1 MKIATAGVTEIFL
14 KFSTP
19 KNYERNKEMDF
30 KQKELLIEHLLQNF
44 TENDAKEILN
54 KYKNKLTGKNGL
66 RKKIA
71 EIDKTYF
78 GKAYFPRYFER
89 PSPEFH
95 KEIEDHLQK
104 ILDGVLK
111 NVCVIAPRGF
121 SKSTLC
127 SFKIPLYCL
136 LFRKKPFILLVSASE
151 DMAQDFLKSIRK
163 ELETNEAIIEDFG
176 ELKGN
181 TWNSD
186 KLELTNNTC
195 IMAKGA
201 DSTLRG
207 IKYGEMRPHLVISD
221 DIQKDSSSASESKMQ
236 ALKNFYYESL
246 GNIGDTYTS
255 NLFIGTRM
263 GEDDL
268 VLDVQNNPTYF
279 SLFYQ
284 AVISFATNEELWVEW
299 EEIIND
305 LSNPYR
311 LSAAETFFEKN
322 KEAMLEGTEVIWK
335 EKMDY
340 YDLMLKKV
348 EIGEDA
354 FSKELQND
362 PKSAKDRI
370 FQELQY
376 HDGVKPNEM
385 EEVVLTIDPSLGKNN
400 RADFSAITT
409 LGKDTDGYFN
419 VIEGDC
425 RRLKPDVLIKEV
437 IEKVK
442 TYPIN
447 RIGVETVNFQE
458 LLLEQLRK
466 ELIKNGFY
474 IDIVSINS
482 RSKKH
487 ERIVALQPHISNG
500 YIKFN
505 KNNKTYNQQ
514 VLDYTAKAKND
525 DAPDS
530 LEMAVSL
537 FKEHKRLQSIDRKIL
552 GL

>member
-1 MKIATAGVTEIFL
+1 M
-14 KFSTP
+14 
-19 KNYERNKEMDF
+19 NKQ
-30 KQKELLIEHLLQNF
+30 QKELLITHLLKHF
-44 TENDAKEILN
+44 SEDEVKDILN
-54 KYKNKLTGKNGL
+54 KYRDKLTGKDGL

-78 GKAYFPRYFER
+78 GKAYFPKYFER
-89 PSPEFH
+89 PSPLFH
-95 KEIEDHLQK
+95 EEIEEQLQK

-163 ELETNEAIIEDFG
+163 ELETNEAILEDFG
-176 ELKGN
+176 ELKGT

-221 DIQKDSSSASESKMQ
+221 DIQKDSSSNSESKMQ

-263 GEDDL
+263 GETDL

-284 AVISFATNEELWVEW
+284 AVISFAENQQLWDEW
-299 EEIIND
+299 EEIVND

-311 LSAAETFFEKN
+311 LSEAETFFDKN
-322 KEAMLEGTEVIWK
+322 KEAMLEGAEVIWK

-340 YDLMLKKV
+340 YDLMLKRI

-354 FSKELQND
+354 FAKELQND
-362 PKSAKDRI
+362 PKSAKDRL
-370 FQELQY
+370 FQELKY
-376 HDGVKPNEM
+376 HDGANPQDM
-385 EEVVLTIDPSLGKNN
+385 EQVVLTIDPSLGKNN
-400 RADFSAITT
+400 RADFSAISVT
-409 LGKDTDGYFN
+409 GKDTDGYFY

-425 RRLKPDVLIKEV
+425 RRLKPKQLIAEV
-437 IEKVK
+437 VDKVK
-442 TYPIN
+442 RYPVH
-447 RIGVETVNFQE
+447 RIGVETVNFQD
-458 LLLEQLRK
+458 LLREQLEA
-466 ELIKNGFY
+466 ELVKNGFY
-474 IDIVSINS
+474 IDIVPINS
-482 RSKKH
+482 RTKKH
-487 ERIVALQPHISNG
+487 ERIIGLQPLIENG

-505 KNNKTYNQQ
+505 KNNRVYNQQ
-514 VLDYTAKAKND
+514 ILDYPSKND
-525 DAPDS
+525 DAADS
-530 LEMAVSL
+530 LEMSVSL
-537 FKEHKRLQSIDRKIL
+537 LKTHNRLQSLDRRLL
-552 GL
+552 GI

>member
-1 MKIATAGVTEIFL
+1 MN
-14 KFSTP
+14 SQ
-19 KNYERNKEMDF
+19 
-30 KQKELLIEHLLQNF
+30 QKELLITHLLLHF
-44 TENDAKEILN
+44 SEEEAAEILEIN
-54 KYKNKLTGKNGL
+54 KENLTGKNGL
-66 RKKIA
+66 RKKLA

-78 GKAYFPRYFER
+78 GKAYFPKYFER
-89 PSPEFH
+89 PSPLFH
-95 KEIEDHLQK
+95 KEIEDYLQK

-127 SFKIPLYCL
+127 SFKIPLWCL

-163 ELETNEAIIEDFG
+163 ELETNEAILEDFG
-176 ELKGN
+176 ELKGD

-186 KLELTNNTC
+186 KLELSNNTC

-221 DIQKDSSSASESKMQ
+221 DIQKDSSSTSESKMQ

-246 GNIGDTYTS
+246 GNIGDDYTS

-263 GEDDL
+263 GENDL

-279 SLFYQ
+279 TLFYQ
-284 AVISFATNEELWVEW
+284 AVISFAKNERLWTEW
-299 EEIIND
+299 EEIVND

-311 LSAAETFFEKN
+311 LSEAETFFEKN
-322 KEAMLEGTEVIWK
+322 KEAMLEGTEVIWN

-340 YDLMLKKV
+340 YDLMLKRI

-354 FSKELQND
+354 FYKELQND

-376 HDGVKPNEM
+376 HDGVNPNDM
-385 EEVVLTIDPSLGKNN
+385 EDVVLSIDPSLGKND
-400 RADFSAITT
+400 RADFSAITI
-409 LGKDTDGYFN
+409 LGKDEDGYLN

-425 RRLKPDVLIKEV
+425 RRLKPDVLIAAV
-437 IEKVK
+437 IEKLK
-442 TYPIN
+442 IYPVN

-458 LLLEQLRK
+458 LLLDQLRK

-482 RSKKH
+482 RTKKH

-505 KNNKTYNQQ
+505 KNNKVYNQQ
-514 VLDYTAKAKND
+514 VLDYSAKAKND

-530 LEMAVSL
+530 LEMAVAL
-537 FKEHKRLQSIDRKIL
+537 LKEHKRIKTMDRRLLRI
-552 GL
+552 